1 MTTEAR
7 AFLDGLGPEFKLY
20 RRQVRDAPVGLSWTS
35 TSKQA
40 DAYGGV
46 LMEAMVRR
54 SEVAFALVKEWR
66 GERYDVV
73 LLLRPPTDIASEP
86 RTGFEWSW
94 EPEETRE
101 IWREEQAKESAN
113 LSAYERIQ
121 GTWRKRQKRRS
132 KERRDPAPDLF
143 DWAEGK

>member
-1 MTTEAR
+1 M
-7 AFLDGLGPEFKLY
+7 G
-20 RRQVRDAPVGLSWTS
+20 
-35 TSKQA
+35 
-40 DAYGGV
+40 
-46 LMEAMVRR
+46 AMVRR

-101 IWREEQAKESAN
+101 MREEQAKESAN

-121 GTWRKRQKRRS
+121 RYVARKRQKRRS

-143 DWAEGK
+143 DWRRGNRRYAT

>member
-1 MTTEAR
+1 
-7 AFLDGLGPEFKLY
+7 
-20 RRQVRDAPVGLSWTS
+20 
-35 TSKQA
+35 
-40 DAYGGV
+40 
-46 LMEAMVRR
+46 MEAMVRR

-121 GTWRKRQKRRS
+121 RYVARKRQKRRS